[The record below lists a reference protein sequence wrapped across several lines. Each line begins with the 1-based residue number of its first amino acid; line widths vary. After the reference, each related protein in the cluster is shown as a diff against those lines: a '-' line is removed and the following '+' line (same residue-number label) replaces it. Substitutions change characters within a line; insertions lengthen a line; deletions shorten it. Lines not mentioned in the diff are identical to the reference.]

1 MIKMH
6 IIFVCTGNT
15 CRSPMAE
22 ALLRKKTKLHTVSS
36 AGLSVSFP
44 SPAAE
49 NAVAVMQEH
58 GLDISAHRA
67 RPLTAE
73 DIKQADLILT
83 MTSGHRSI
91 LTAVFPEAAE
101 KTFTLCEYAGTPGD
115 IDDPFGGDMDT
126 YRRCAAALAARIE
139 EADL

>member
-1 MIKMH
+1 MN

-22 ALLRKKTKLHTVSS
+22 ALLRKKTNLHTVSS
-36 AGLSVSFP
+36 AGLSVAFP
-44 SPAAE
+44 APAAE
-49 NAVAVMQEH
+49 NAAAVMREY

-73 DIKQADLILT
+73 DAGQADLILT
-83 MTSGHRSI
+83 MTGGHKAL
-91 LTAVFPEAAE
+91 LTALFPDAAE

-139 EADL
+139 EADV